1 MYINQISCNQEQN
14 IYTVSVVL
22 NFFYKF
28 VFIFVMA
35 SHLTVIVRLRIG
47 HLYTCIRTAFNVKNC
62 IFHFKVACQT
72 IMDRLEPYC
81 NANPKGSWDSWVS
94 YENIE
99 V

>member
-47 HLYTCIRTAFNVKNC
+47 QLYRHYFISSLSCE
-62 IFHFKVACQT
+62 T
-72 IMDRLEPYC
+72 IQ
-81 NANPKGSWDSWVS
+81 
-94 YENIE
+94 
-99 V
+99 

>member
-1 MYINQISCNQEQN
+1 MLQIQYICF
-14 IYTVSVVL
+14 VL
-22 NFFYKF
+22 DCKRFD
-28 VFIFVMA
+28 
-35 SHLTVIVRLRIG
+35 
-47 HLYTCIRTAFNVKNC
+47 LYTCIRTAFNVKNC